1 VTTSTY
7 LFLKLGIFADF
18 VELVWGRDD
27 SPARHNEGD
36 HLQSAH
42 HRRMRPHVIAKL
54 ISGQNQ
60 EKVSDSSETLLI
72 EIVMNITVTCL
83 SP

>member
-1 VTTSTY
+1 
-7 LFLKLGIFADF
+7 
-18 VELVWGRDD
+18 
-27 SPARHNEGD
+27 
-36 HLQSAH
+36 
-42 HRRMRPHVIAKL
+42 MRPHVIAEL

-60 EKVSDSSETLLI
+60 EKVSDLQKTLLI